1 LFSTRPHWFLA
12 ASASSGFTLTNDTAS
27 FAEANI

>member
-1 LFSTRPHWFLA
+1 LFSVRPHWFLTA
-12 ASASSGFTLTNDTAS
+12 KASSGFTLTNDTAS

>member
-1 LFSTRPHWFLA
+1 LCSIRPHWFLA
-12 ASASSGFTLTNDTAS
+12 ASASAGFTLTNDMAS